1 MSDFSEMI
9 HQRIDV
15 MKNVYGLDFE
25 NMDLAQRTSEIIR
38 HWNLL
43 TLEYSELVEELP
55 YKTINSKFENLL
67 ESNVKHEFIDMLNL
81 VLNIGLLTGVFQNSD
96 DIISAYTERYHSLME
111 RSK

>member
-1 MSDFSEMI
+1 MGDFSEMI
-9 HQRIDV
+9 HQRVNV
-15 MKNVYGLDFE
+15 MMDVYGLDFQ
-25 NMDLAQRTSEIIR
+25 NMDIDQRTSEIIR

-55 YKTINSKFENLL
+55 YKTINSKFEKLS

-81 VLNIGLLTGVFQNSD
+81 VLNIGLLTGIFQNSD
-96 DIISAYTERYHSLME
+96 DIVSAYTERYHSLME